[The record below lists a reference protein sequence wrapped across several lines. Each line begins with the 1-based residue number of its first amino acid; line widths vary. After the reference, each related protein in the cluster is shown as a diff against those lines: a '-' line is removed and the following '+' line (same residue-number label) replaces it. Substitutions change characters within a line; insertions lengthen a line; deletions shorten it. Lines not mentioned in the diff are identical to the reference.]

1 MKGIGMPRL
10 VRHVWTL
17 AAIAGLGL
25 ASGCSSLSLTK
36 AIPWPGDAGGKP
48 QQPKSIMALWTD
60 TVLHQPN
67 SPPTRGFAGRLIFYG
82 PDATKPVKVDG
93 TLTVYAFDEEGRDP
107 ANARPDR
114 KYVFT
119 SEQLATHYEKTKVGP
134 SYAVWIPF
142 DEASGPKKEVSLIVR
157 FAPKG
162 GMLVVSDQSRQVLL
176 GPPSTAI
183 ADRGKPAGS
192 AGRPGASGPQ
202 TLQPAGAESGVR
214 PVAYEAPAGA
224 YPGADDP
231 AQGFLDQDTSRTTTI
246 PLPAHFGR
254 GGVANPRPMLG
265 SPQNRTMSAFPGAV
279 PAAAGA
285 TGNPAQAPGMPLP
298 QTQELPASPPG
309 WPTAQPL
316 PGMRPA
322 PQPARFGLERYRAPG
337 GRTVPPGRDRALSPL
352 RPEESRYP
360 PASTPPAASSV
371 DSSAS
376 PPAGS
381 MWPR

>member
-10 VRHVWTL
+10 VRNVWTL

-25 ASGCSSLSLTK
+25 ASGCSSLSVTK

-60 TVLHQPN
+60 TVLHQPE
-67 SPPTRGFAGRLIFYG
+67 SPPTRGFLGRLIFYG
-82 PDATKPVKVDG
+82 PDATRPVKVDG
-93 TLTVYAFDEEGRDP
+93 ALTVYAFDEEGRDP

-119 SEQLATHYEKTKVGP
+119 AEQLATHYQKTQAGP
-134 SYAVWIPF
+134 AYGIWIPF
-142 DEASGPKKEVSLIVR
+142 DEAGAPKKEISLIVR
-157 FAPKG
+157 FTPKG

-176 GPPSTAI
+176 GPPNTAI
-183 ADRGKPAGS
+183 AARG
-192 AGRPGASGPQ
+192 R
-202 TLQPAGAESGVR
+202 PAGAESGVR

-224 YPGADDP
+224 YPGADFP
-231 AQGFLDQDTSRTTTI
+231 ALGVGEQDSGRTTTI

-254 GGVANPRPMLG
+254 GGVASPRPMLG
-265 SPQNRTMSAFPGAV
+265 LPQDRRMSASPGGV
-279 PAAAGA
+279 PATAGA
-285 TGNPAQAPGMPLP
+285 TGNPVQPSSSSV
-298 QTQELPASPPG
+298 Q
-309 WPTAQPL
+309 PTAMPA
-316 PGMRPA
+316 MRPA
-322 PQPARFGLERYRAPG
+322 IQPTRFGLERYRAPG
-337 GRTVPPGRDRALSPL
+337 GRTVPPGRDRPLSPL

-371 DSSAS
+371 ETSAP

-381 MWPR
+381 TWPR